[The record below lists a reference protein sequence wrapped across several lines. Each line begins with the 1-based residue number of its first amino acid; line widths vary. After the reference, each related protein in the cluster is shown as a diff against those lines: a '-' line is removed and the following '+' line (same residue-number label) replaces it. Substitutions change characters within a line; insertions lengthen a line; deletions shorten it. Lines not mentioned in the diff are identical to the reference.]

1 MDESYLSHHGI
12 LGQKWGIRRYQ
23 NPDGTLTDAG
33 RKRYDKAQ
41 RTAEK
46 LGKKIVDEFKKPTP
60 SDERLFTTMRRNNQL
75 RKDTANYKKI
85 EEFIRS
91 LGQTPVS
98 ELEKNAYIKTA
109 FSGSPYNAQ
118 TVHVYELEMPDGMI
132 RCGTYYG
139 K

>member
-1 MDESYLSHHGI
+1 MDDSYLSHHGI

-60 SDERLFTTMRRNNQL
+60 ADEELFTTMRRNKQI
-75 RKDTANYKKI
+75 RKDAAKYKKT

-98 ELEKNAYIKTA
+98 ELENNAYIKTA
-109 FSGSPYNAQ
+109 FSGSPYNAPV
-118 TVHVYELEMPDGMI
+118 VHVYEIQMPN
-132 RCGTYYG
+132 GTIKRGSYYG
-139 K
+139 R

>member
-23 NPDGTLTDAG
+23 NPDGSLTDAG

-60 SDERLFTTMRRNNQL
+60 SDEGLFTTMRRNKQL
-75 RKDTANYKKI
+75 YKDTAKYKKT

-109 FSGSPYNAQ
+109 FAGSPYNARS
-118 TVHVYELEMPDGMI
+118 VHVYELEMPDSTI
-132 RCGTYYG
+132 RRGTYYG